1 MADPARQLAP
11 MTIAEFLAWN
21 SDEDRRYELVDGA
34 PVAMNPPAAPHARM
48 TILLGASIERRLKP
62 PCGVYAGGGAR
73 HPDDELTY
81 RVPDLAIS
89 CTNSRHHW
97 VEAPE
102 VVIEI
107 ASPTTE
113 KKDISVKLAF
123 YRSLPSVRE
132 ILLARTERRH
142 VEHWRREGEHWSVR
156 DLIGN
161 AEIALERLVEPIP
174 LEEVYAPLELEA
186 NGS

>member
-1 MADPARQLAP
+1 
-11 MTIAEFLAWN
+11 MTIADFLAWE
-21 SDEDRRYELVDGA
+21 SGDDLRYELVNGT
-34 PVAMNPPAAPHARM
+34 PVAMNPPAAPRA
-48 TILLGASIERRLKP
+48 LLVVELGSSLRRRLKP
-62 PCGVYAGGGAR
+62 PCRVYAGGGAR
-73 HPDDELTY
+73 GPDDDTTY

-89 CTNSRHHW
+89 CTMSRQHW

-113 KKDISVKLAF
+113 KKDVSVKLAF

-132 ILLARTERRH
+132 TLLVRVERRH
-142 VEHWRREGEHWSVR
+142 VEHWRREGEQWSVR

-161 AEIALERLVEPIP
+161 AEIALERLTEPVP
-174 LEEVYAPLELEA
+174 LEEIYAPLEMEA
-186 NGS
+186 PEINAAAQP